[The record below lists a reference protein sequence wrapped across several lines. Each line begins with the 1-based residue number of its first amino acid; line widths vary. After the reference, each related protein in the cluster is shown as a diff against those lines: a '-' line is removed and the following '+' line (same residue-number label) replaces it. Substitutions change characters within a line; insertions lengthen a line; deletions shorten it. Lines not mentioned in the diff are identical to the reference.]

1 MEQPMESRIPD
12 DVING
17 FRQLLFRVPKI
28 ESDKK

>member
-1 MEQPMESRIPD
+1 MEIPMQERIPD

-28 ESDKK
+28 EGGI

>member
-28 ESDKK
+28 ETGKK